1 MSSRQ
6 HTILILFSLT
16 LMSALTTGRMEAQ
29 QLPQWTQYLQNKYAI
44 NPAYAG
50 LDKSVSVTA
59 GIRSQWTQLPGAP
72 KTQVINAHV
81 PLYFLSGAMGVSI
94 ANDETGPL
102 RRTSAMVSY
111 NFVYDTPFGLFS
123 FGASLGGQQ
132 VNLNGS
138 ALRTPDGIYV
148 DNSIDHQDPRLLAG
162 TATGFQPI
170 WTLGAYYVRDLLEV
184 GLSIDRFPNLGAE
197 AGSTTFTNSSS
208 VSLMASYQYP
218 LNEAI
223 TIEPNVLL
231 KTDGVVTQ
239 VDLGI
244 LGYYE
249 RLIGGLSLRGYG
261 QNSID
266 ALGILAGTKVSK
278 HVRIS
283 YSFDI
288 GLSGLGVVQD
298 GTHEFV
304 VNYNLNKPIRT
315 GELPKII
322 YNPRFR

>member
-1 MSSRQ
+1 
-6 HTILILFSLT
+6 
-16 LMSALTTGRMEAQ
+16 
-29 QLPQWTQYLQNKYAI
+29 
-44 NPAYAG
+44 
-50 LDKSVSVTA
+50 
-59 GIRSQWTQLPGAP
+59 
-72 KTQVINAHV
+72 
-81 PLYFLSGAMGVSI
+81 
-94 ANDETGPL
+94 
-102 RRTSAMVSY
+102 
-111 NFVYDTPFGLFS
+111 
-123 FGASLGGQQ
+123 
-132 VNLNGS
+132 
-138 ALRTPDGIYV
+138 
-148 DNSIDHQDPRLLAG
+148 
-162 TATGFQPI
+162 
-170 WTLGAYYVRDLLEV
+170 
-184 GLSIDRFPNLGAE
+184 
-197 AGSTTFTNSSS
+197 
-208 VSLMASYQYP
+208 
-218 LNEAI
+218 
-223 TIEPNVLL
+223 IEPNVLL

-288 GLSGLGVVQD
+288 GLSGVYDVQD